1 MNGVRNNIGIDGRKL
16 NVAEIY
22 VEPKLKNSTN
32 DDIYKKLREYAD
44 LDLKLKTIIRRL
56 SCLVF
61 ET

>member
-56 SCLVF
+56 ACLVF